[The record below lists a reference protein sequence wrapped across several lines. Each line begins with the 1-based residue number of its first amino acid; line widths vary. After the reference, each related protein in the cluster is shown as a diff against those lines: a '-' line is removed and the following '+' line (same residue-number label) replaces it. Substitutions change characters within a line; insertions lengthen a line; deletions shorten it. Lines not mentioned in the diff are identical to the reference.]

1 MRHSYYDKK
10 PKVGKATG
18 AKLAGAAFCANANN
32 TNQQNRAQFVWRT
45 MRKIN

>member
-32 TNQQNRAQFVWRT
+32 TNQPTKPRAICLENDAQD
-45 MRKIN
+45 